1 MARLHFL
8 SAGFCDCRLPRC
20 SAEFLPGMGVMLSEE
35 SPDGG
40 VLAAA
45 SWDLARERGA
55 LKVEKEGDVERSEGV
70 GRKGGR
76 KTITVLE
83 VRSLQ

>member
-8 SAGFCDCRLPRC
+8 AAGFCDCQLPRC
-20 SAEFLPGMGVMLSEE
+20 SVEFPPGMGVMLSEE

-55 LKVEKEGDVERSEGV
+55 LKAEKKEMWKGV
-70 GRKGGR
+70 KA
-76 KTITVLE
+76 
-83 VRSLQ
+83 